1 MSTLQMKTLHLILS
15 LAFVILP
22 PAFAQEKKPKKKS
35 PADLN
40 AAEIGSQK
48 PMGEVHVYKTVEGRE
63 LKLYVLKPANWKA
76 TDKRPAIVFFHG
88 GGWMIGKGQPS
99 QFNYQGKYLS
109 TRDMVSIQVQYRL
122 IADNRKEAPLGA
134 CQDAKSAMRWVRSHA
149 AELGIDPARIASGGG
164 SAGGHLAAF
173 VGMVEGTDDP
183 QDDLKV
189 SCRPAAMVLYNPAL
203 LHGDTLANNASDTR
217 KRGVT
222 SQLFEAYKKIS
233 PYASVSSDDP
243 PGIILVGSEDKVL
256 PQDALISFQ
265 HNCKAA
271 GVRMDAVV
279 YPGEGHSFF
288 GLKRSLDRFYDTT
301 VEMDKFFG
309 SLGWLNGPPTLTK
322 QDVKAYATE
331 AAQNSQPKKAK

>member
-1 MSTLQMKTLHLILS
+1 MKAIHLILS
-15 LAFVILP
+15 LAFVILL
-22 PAFAQEKKPKKKS
+22 PAFGQEKKSKKKS
-35 PADLN
+35 PADLD

-48 PMGEVHVYKTVEGRE
+48 PMGEVHVYKTVEGRA
-63 LKLYVLKPANWKA
+63 LKLYVIRPAEWKA

-99 QFNYQGKYLS
+99 QFNYQGKYLA
-109 TRDMVSIQVQYRL
+109 TRGMVAIQPQYRL
-122 IADNRKEAPLGA
+122 IADNRKEAPLEA

-149 AELGIDPARIASGGG
+149 AELGIDPARIAAGGG

-203 LHGDTLANNASDTR
+203 LHGDTLSDNTSDKK
-217 KRGVT
+217 KRGVM
-222 SQLFEAYKKIS
+222 SKLVEAYEQIS
-233 PYASVSSDDP
+233 PFVSVSSDDP
-243 PGIILVGSEDKVL
+243 PGIILVGSEDKVI

-265 HNCKAA
+265 QKCKAA

-301 VEMDKFFG
+301 LEMDKFLG
-309 SLGWLNGPPTLTK
+309 SLGWLSGPPTLTK
-322 QDVKAYATE
+322 EDVEAFVAE